1 MSQET
6 EVTLLAA
13 LAFAEPVDAPVLA
26 ALDAVVAETRREP
39 GCLDYA
45 AHVHAEDPRRVLFYE
60 RWADQ
65 GALDRHW
72 ASEHLA
78 VFREFAAPRLSVPTE
93 LGFWRRLP

>member
-1 MSQET
+1 MPHAA

-13 LAFAEPVDAPVLA
+13 LAFVDPPDAGALA
-26 ALDAVVAETRREP
+26 ALEAVVEATRREP

-45 AHVHAEDPRRVLFYE
+45 AHLDPADPRRVLFYE

-65 GALDRHW
+65 AALDRHW

-78 VFREFAAPRLSVPTE
+78 AFREFAAPRLCAPAE
-93 LGFWRRLP
+93 LSFWRRLG